1 MSPESPRMSFV
12 DKIRMLAEWSPLLGQ
27 VQLIMASPEP
37 ADKAKA
43 VIDALQ
49 FAATKSPTE
58 IDDEFLMHA
67 EAVLRSEEGQA
78 FFAWVVE
85 KVQGEQDAE

>member
-1 MSPESPRMSFV
+1 MSPESPRMSFL

-37 ADKAKA
+37 ADKAQA

-49 FAATKSPTE
+49 FAATKTPTD
-58 IDDEFLMHA
+58 IDDEFLAHV